1 MHVIYIS
8 DDGKEFNDEFECE
21 QHEWIISNPDIEN
34 IHIYDV
40 NGNEL
45 VDLFSENTYD
55 KSYKIEVPNESALD
69 ALHKF
74 AEYTGFCSYQTVDGC
89 GTYVY
94 DKLNFTFEKEI

>member
-1 MHVIYIS
+1 MRVVYIS

-21 QHEWIISNPDIEN
+21 QHEWIINNPDIEN

-55 KSYKIEVPNESALD
+55 KSYRIEVPDESALD
-69 ALHKF
+69 ALHEL
-74 AEYTGFCSYQTVDGC
+74 AECTGFSLYRTVDGC
-89 GTYVY
+89 GEYVY
-94 DKLNFTFEKEI
+94 DNLNLTFEKEV

>member
-1 MHVIYIS
+1 MRVVYIS

-55 KSYKIEVPNESALD
+55 KSYRIEVPDEKTLE
-69 ALHKF
+69 ALHKL
-74 AEYTGFCSYQTVDGC
+74 ADYTGFHLYNSINDYGD
-89 GTYVY
+89 YVY
-94 DKLNFTFEKEI
+94 DNEDFVFVKEV